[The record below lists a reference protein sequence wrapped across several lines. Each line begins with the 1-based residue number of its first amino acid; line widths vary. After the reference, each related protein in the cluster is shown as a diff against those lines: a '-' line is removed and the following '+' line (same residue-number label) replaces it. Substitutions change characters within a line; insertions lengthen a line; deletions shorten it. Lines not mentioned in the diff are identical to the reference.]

1 MADCHYCGKKLPIL
15 GRHFPAHPKDVGFDD
30 SAFSCEECWRTRV
43 AGIGLTVATG
53 DKKADVASIKKYYKN
68 ALSFKKSGNIPSAL
82 DNYEKFVDLS
92 LRCLGYKV
100 NPTQGSGWVCGG
112 DFDSMG
118 DLYFAAGNLAKARES
133 YQTALVLLKR
143 AYDRAPMGPSIPL
156 GIVRGMQLAQIKQ
169 IEDKLMKK
177 LPVEEALARAASA
190 QRKYCKYCGASIAI
204 DAAYCAK
211 CGKQQ

>member
-1 MADCHYCGKKLPIL
+1 MADCHYCGKKLPML
-15 GRHFPAHPKDVGFDD
+15 GGRHFPAHPKDVGFDD
-30 SAFSCEECWRTRV
+30 SVFSCEECWRTRV

-53 DKKADVASIKKYYKN
+53 DKKADVESVKKYYKN
-68 ALSFKKSGNIPSAL
+68 ALSFKKSSNIPGAL

-92 LRCLGYKV
+92 LKCLGYKL
-100 NPTQGSGWVCGG
+100 NPTQGSGWVSGG

-118 DLYFAAGNLAKARES
+118 DLYVAAGNMTKARES
-133 YQTALVLLKR
+133 YQTALMLLKR
-143 AYDRAPMGPSIPL
+143 VPDYFGPSIAL
-156 GIVRGMQLAQIKQ
+156 GIMRGMRLAMIKQ
-169 IEDKLMKK
+169 IENKLMK

-190 QRKYCKYCGASIAI
+190 QRKYCKYCGASNAI